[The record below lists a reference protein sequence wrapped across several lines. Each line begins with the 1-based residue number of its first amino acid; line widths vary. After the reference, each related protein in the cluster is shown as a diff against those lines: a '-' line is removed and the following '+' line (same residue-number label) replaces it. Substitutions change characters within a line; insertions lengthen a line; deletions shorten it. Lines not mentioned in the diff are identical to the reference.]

1 MQGDTLLSSRHGL
14 KNPWGALFALEDY
27 WWLTGFLSSGSK
39 ISPAGVDP
47 LVVRNLL
54 P

>member
-39 ISPAGVDP
+39 ISPAGWIP
-47 LVVRNLL
+47 LW
-54 P
+54 